1 MEPLNHR
8 KIWSNEEYKKLY
20 LEVKNKINIEQIA
33 KNHERSIGAIKY
45 KLYKYAIR
53 LSKEH
58 NLNLGELSM
67 ITNLTEEEILYGFSK
82 FNYTIPQKPA
92 IVTNNNNNLY
102 ICVAFYYA
110 IMGIVGVYCY
120 CHYYNDIFVSS

>member
-8 KIWSNEEYKKLY
+8 KIWSNEEYKQLY

-58 NLNLGELSM
+58 NLNLEELSM

-82 FNYTIPQKPA
+82 FNYTIPQKPS
-92 IVTNNNNNLY
+92 IITKNNNNLY

-110 IMGIVGVYCY
+110 IMGIIGVYSYCY
-120 CHYYNDIFVSS
+120 YYNDIFVSS